1 MRETYGFGEGMC
13 PVAEEVASR
22 TLALP
27 FYPQLEADDQE
38 RVVDALRAA
47 LA

>member
-1 MRETYGFGEGMC
+1 MREGYGFHEGAC

-27 FYPQLEADDQE
+27 FFPQLEPEDQE
-38 RVVDALRAA
+38 RVVEALRAA
-47 LA
+47 L